1 MNSTHDYCIEDE
13 LLYCLLPPQTACLLQ
28 HMNDLGVRDGVN
40 KKLEQYVDGMPPDI
54 HLQKLAQIR
63 GLAN

>member
-1 MNSTHDYCIEDE
+1 
-13 LLYCLLPPQTACLLQ
+13 
-28 HMNDLGVRDGVN
+28 MNDFGVRDGVN

-54 HLQKLAQIR
+54 HLQKLAQIK